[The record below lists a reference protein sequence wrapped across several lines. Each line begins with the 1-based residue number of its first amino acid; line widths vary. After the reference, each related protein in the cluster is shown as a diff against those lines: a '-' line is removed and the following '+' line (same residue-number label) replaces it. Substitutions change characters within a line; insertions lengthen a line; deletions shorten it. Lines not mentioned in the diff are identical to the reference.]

1 MKIVITGALG
11 HIGSRLIRDL
21 PRVFPRATIIMI
33 DNLVTQRY
41 CSLFYLPR
49 MGRYRFIEAD
59 IMHADLPKLFSGA
72 TTVIHLAALTDAA
85 HSFGNVEEIE
95 RVNFKG
101 TRAVASACVKVLCPL
116 IYISTTSVYAPRRAV
131 VDEDCPASEIVPQT
145 PYAASKLK
153 GERLLAR
160 LGRQEGLRF
169 VTCRFGTIFGTSPGM
184 RFHTAVNKFCWQAV
198 MGQKLTVWKSAY
210 TQRRPYLDL
219 GDAVRALQFFLQRKL
234 FDGRVYNVVT
244 TNTDVKDIVNC
255 IRLRIPT
262 VEVQLVESPAMNQLS
277 YDVGTA
283 RLRNRGFRFRG
294 NLQRGIGRTIS
305 LLRAACER
313 A

>member
-21 PRVFPRATIIMI
+21 PRVFPRADIIMI
-33 DNLVTQRY
+33 DNLATQRY
-41 CSLFYLPR
+41 CSLFHLPR
-49 MGRYRFIEAD
+49 MGHYRFIEAD

-85 HSFGNVEEIE
+85 HSFGNEEEIE

-145 PYAASKLK
+145 PYAASKLR

-198 MGQKLTVWKSAY
+198 MGQQLTVWRTAY
-210 TQRRPYLDL
+210 EQLRPYLDL
-219 GDAVRALQFFLQRKL
+219 GDAVRALQFILKRDL
-234 FDGRVYNVVT
+234 FDQSVYNVVT
-244 TNTDVKDIVNC
+244 TNVTVKDIVET
-255 IRLRIPT
+255 IKSFMPDISVRL
-262 VEVQLVESPAMNQLS
+262 VDSPAMNQLS
-277 YDVGTA
+277 YEVRSSRFRGQ
-283 RLRNRGFRFRG
+283 GFRFRG
-294 NLQRGIGRTIS
+294 DLRRGIFKTIS
-305 LLRAACER
+305 LLRAACE
-313 A
+313 